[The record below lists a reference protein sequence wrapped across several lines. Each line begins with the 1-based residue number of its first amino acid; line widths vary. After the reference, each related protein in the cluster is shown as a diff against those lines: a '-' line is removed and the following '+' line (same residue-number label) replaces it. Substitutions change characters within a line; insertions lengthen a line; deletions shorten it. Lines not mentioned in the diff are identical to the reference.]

1 MSTSLSQ
8 GGTLEKHRILR
19 VIVGDD
25 SKLARGAGA
34 LSVVA
39 MGAGGLRGG
48 GLSPGGEHAGGP
60 KCGGPKL
67 GLPAIGVP

>member
-48 GLSPGGEHAGGP
+48 
-60 KCGGPKL
+60 
-67 GLPAIGVP
+67 V